1 MSHAISMSETVK
13 FALILEG
20 CLATAPAKFAISA
33 SLDAA
38 PAVVKAARRSPLML
52 AARLTREAVG
62 EILRARKP
70 PLQSA
75 NSGRG

>member
-1 MSHAISMSETVK
+1 MSHAVSMSEIVMTRYQLPQVRV
-13 FALILEG
+13 LILEG

-38 PAVVKAARRSPLML
+38 LAVVKAARRSPVML

-62 EILRARKP
+62 EILRA
-70 PLQSA
+70 
-75 NSGRG
+75 